1 MDAVLSEPVSARI
14 FPTSGKSTEKKRASR
29 QLLTPDAGHKRLRFL
44 SAGNVETLNGN
55 VGTGNRIR
63 DRIREARRKSRV
75 RGLLQSNTS
84 EEGMSDRIDRKKL
97 YDLVWSEP
105 ISTLAEKFGY
115 SDVGLS
121 KLCKRHGIPLPARGH
136 WARIQA
142 GQKLRQPPLPAAK
155 AGQDGLALKPLP
167 DAERHSRA
175 AQKAQSA
182 AVRHSISADAVVRDT
197 EKLHPLA
204 RGARRRLRQ
213 KDSRVDPKQL
223 RYAPKEVLDIEV
235 TPGSIDRATSIASAV
250 LVALEKLGA
259 TVLVD
264 RDKGR
269 TVLALMDT
277 QLRIKISEHVARSDH
292 QATVAEQRAVERDRN
307 NIRWGSGTVEY
318 PHIPR
323 HDFTPTGLLT
333 ITASGWPHRSWR
345 DTRRTPLEQRLGEV
359 VAGILSLA
367 EEVRDREQTEARK
380 KAEHECKV
388 QRYEREMARRTE
400 ERAAYRQLRLDA
412 KRWVA
417 ANELRA
423 YLRAV
428 GSVAA
433 LHGTDSNELAEW
445 IGWASRKADW
455 LDPTVLVSD
464 AILDAPQPEK
474 PRSWYW

>member
-1 MDAVLSEPVSARI
+1 
-14 FPTSGKSTEKKRASR
+14 
-29 QLLTPDAGHKRLRFL
+29 
-44 SAGNVETLNGN
+44 
-55 VGTGNRIR
+55 
-63 DRIREARRKSRV
+63 
-75 RGLLQSNTS
+75 
-84 EEGMSDRIDRKKL
+84 MSDRIDRKKL

-105 ISTLAEKFGY
+105 ISTLAERFGY

-155 AGQDGLALKPLP
+155 AEQDDRALTLLP
-167 DAERHSRA
+167 NAERHSRA
-175 AQKAQSA
+175 VQKAKSA
-182 AVRHSISADAVVRDT
+182 AVRHSIPADAVMTET

-204 RGARRRLRQ
+204 RAARRRLKQ
-213 KDSRVDPKQL
+213 KDDRVDPKHL
-223 RYAPKEVLDIEV
+223 RHAPKEVLDIEV
-235 TPGSIDRATSIASAV
+235 TPGSIDRATSIASAM
-250 LVALEKLGA
+250 LIALENLGA

-277 QLRIKISEHVARSDH
+277 QLDLKISEHVSRSEH
-292 QATVAEQRAVERDRN
+292 QATAAEQRAIERYRN
-307 NIRWGSGTVEY
+307 DIRWGSRTVEY

-323 HDFTPTGLLT
+323 HDYTPTGLLT
-333 ITASGWPHRSWR
+333 ITASGWPQRNWR
-345 DTRRTPLEQRLGEV
+345 DTKRTLLEQRLGEV
-359 VAGILSLA
+359 VAGIVTLA
-367 EEVRDREQTEARK
+367 EEVRDREQAEARK
-380 KAEHECKV
+380 KAEHERKV
-388 QRYEREMARRTE
+388 QRYELEMARRTE

-428 GSVAA
+428 GSMAA
-433 LHGTDSNELAEW
+433 LNGTNSNELAEW